1 MEQVALRAEAGR
13 ETGSRAS
20 RRLRR
25 ENKVPATVYGR
36 GLDGLSIA
44 IDRRELYGAL
54 HTDAGLNAV
63 IQLEVDGTTYTTVA
77 REIQRHPVRTEIN
90 HIDFV
95 QISLDEIIEAVVGI
109 EYVGEPAGA
118 LEGGIVET
126 ISNTVTVEA
135 LPMAI
140 PSEILL
146 DISALGVGDSLRI
159 SDLPELD
166 GVTYVDDPDS
176 PLVTVVI
183 PRLLVEEVEE
193 DEEAI
198 AEYDEEGN
206 LIEPVAAD
214 EEPDEED
221 EG

>member
-36 GLDGLSIA
+36 GLDGISIEV
-44 IDRRELYGAL
+44 DRRDLHGAL

-63 IQLEVDGTTYTTVA
+63 IRLDIDGTTYTTVA

-95 QISLDEIIEAVVGI
+95 QIALDEIIQAVVGI
-109 EYVGEPAGA
+109 EYSGEPEGA

-140 PSEILL
+140 PSEIVL
-146 DISALGVGDSLRI
+146 DISALDVGDSLRI

-166 GVTYVDDPDS
+166 GVEYIDDPNS
-176 PLVTVVI
+176 PLLTVII
-183 PRLLVEEVEE
+183 PRAFVEEVPEEEE
-193 DEEAI
+193 DLELLDEDGNVIEAP
-198 AEYDEEGN
+198 EGDEES
-206 LIEPVAAD
+206 E
-214 EEPDEED
+214 EED
-221 EG
+221 AD